1 MAWGPGP
8 RAGQALMLGVRAR
21 ALLNGRLAP
30 STEDV
35 IELAGPVMKHRIAL
49 SFGARADGVTA
60 ESLIARLVR
69 EIS

>member
-1 MAWGPGP
+1 
-8 RAGQALMLGVRAR
+8 MLGARAR

-35 IELAGPVMKHRIAL
+35 IELAGPVLKHRIAL
-49 SFGARADGVTA
+49 SFAARADGVTVDG
-60 ESLIARLVR
+60 LIARLVR